1 MRFAL
6 MIPAI
11 AAISA
16 CGGEREPAEAE
27 RAGAAGEILGGEIS
41 DDMLPLDT
49 VQSTSPVDPRAG
61 ATGSNPNADAGAD
74 SAATPAD
81 PEPGALPTPQ
91 ISGGPGQRQSADIP
105 PAQEP
110 TPE

>member
-11 AAISA
+11 AALSA

-27 RAGAAGEILGGEIS
+27 RPGAAGEVLGGEIS

-61 ATGSNPNADAGAD
+61 ATGTDADGDADED
-74 SAATPAD
+74 SATAPAD
-81 PEPGALPTPQ
+81 PEPGALPTPE
-91 ISGGPGQRQSADIP
+91 IRGGPGQRQSTDIP